1 MGVELG
7 AWSMGEA
14 EIWTT
19 STPVSADFSSSQQ
32 HCVAGTRRRRFQ
44 FKVLV
49 QNQLKPVHSVLVSV
63 LHLTKPVQTD
73 YVFFFFFK
81 VI

>member
-7 AWSMGEA
+7 GWSMGEA

-19 STPVSADFSSSQQ
+19 NTPMSADFSSSQQ
-32 HCVAGTRRRRFQ
+32 HCVAGTRRRRFR

-49 QNQLKPVHSVLVSV
+49 
-63 LHLTKPVQTD
+63 
-73 YVFFFFFK
+73 
-81 VI
+81 